1 MKNLLLDT
9 NIILDLLA
17 KRLPFYEFAAELFS
31 LADTKKIKL
40 YVSSISIINTNYLLS
55 KATSEKEAREII
67 RRFRVLVKVLSCDEK
82 LIDVGLHSH
91 FKDFEDSIQYF
102 TAIENKIDCIITRNA
117 KDFKGAKLPIMT
129 AEEFLEIYREA

>member
-1 MKNLLLDT
+1 MKNLLIDT

-17 KRLPFYEFAAELFS
+17 KRPPFYEFAAELFS

-40 YVSSISIINTNYLLS
+40 YTSSISIINTNYILS
-55 KATSEKEAREII
+55 KALSEKEAREII

-82 LIDVGLHSH
+82 LIDLGLNSH

-129 AEEFLEIYREA
+129 AEEFLKTYRGA

>member
-82 LIDVGLHSH
+82 LIDLGLNSH